1 MADMSSRATVS
12 TTKIVLRR
20 MLAAV
25 AVSAVLPLAA
35 QAQTITP
42 APIPGKPTAPAA
54 SQPAAP
60 KPAAPK
66 PAAEKPAAKPAPA
79 AADKGV
85 DGVAAAAEEDPIPWI
100 KVCSKDDEK
109 RNVCFVA
116 KELRSQEGRLVAQV
130 ALRDVEGDPKKV
142 LMISLP
148 PPVLVQP
155 GMRVGIDKGKLEVAN
170 FTICF
175 PNTCAAEMPV
185 SDQFIADMKK
195 GKVLVAVALDLA
207 QKPQGYPFSLA
218 TFKTA
223 LEGPAIDPQA
233 SQQSQEQLQQQLNK
247 KAEEAAKKLGGD
259 GAAAPAAAA
268 PAPAP
273 TATPAA
279 PKP

>member
-1 MADMSSRATVS
+1 MADLFSRATVS
-12 TTKIVLRR
+12 TTRTVLRR
-20 MLAAV
+20 LAA
-25 AVSAVLPLAA
+25 AAALSAVLPLVA

-42 APIPGKPTAPAA
+42 APIPGKPAAPAA

-60 KPAAPK
+60 KPAAPAK
-66 PAAEKPAAKPAPA
+66 PAAEKPAKPAAEKPA
-79 AADKGV
+79 TAPVVEAP
-85 DGVAAAAEEDPIPWI
+85 APEDDPSPWI

-130 ALRDVEGDPKKV
+130 ALREVEGDPKKV

-155 GMRVGIDKGKLEVAN
+155 GMRVGVDKGKLETAN

-185 SDQFIADMKK
+185 SDQFLADMKK
-195 GKVLVAVALDLA
+195 GKVLVALSLDLSQKA
-207 QKPQGYPFSLA
+207 QAYPFGLSN
-218 TFKTA
+218 FKAA

-233 SQQSQEQLQQQLNK
+233 TQQSQEQLQQQLNK

-259 GAAAPAAAA
+259 AA
-268 PAPAP
+268 PAPAADP
-273 TATPAA
+273 AATPAPAA

>member
-1 MADMSSRATVS
+1 MADLFSRATVS
-12 TTKIVLRR
+12 TTRTVLRR
-20 MLAAV
+20 LAA
-25 AVSAVLPLAA
+25 AAALSAVLPLAA

-42 APIPGKPTAPAA
+42 APIPGKPAAPAA

-60 KPAAPK
+60 KPAAPAK
-66 PAAEKPAAKPAPA
+66 PAAEKPAAAPAKPAAPVAEAPA
-79 AADKGV
+79 P
-85 DGVAAAAEEDPIPWI
+85 EDDPSPWI

-116 KELRSQEGRLVAQV
+116 KELRSQEGRLIAQV

-142 LMISLP
+142 LMISVP

-155 GMRVGIDKGKLEVAN
+155 GMRIGVDKGKLETAN

-185 SDQFIADMKK
+185 SDQFLADMKK
-195 GKVLVAVALDLA
+195 GKVLVALSLDLSQKA
-207 QKPQGYPFSLA
+207 QPYPFGLSN
-218 TFKTA
+218 FKAA

-233 SQQSQEQLQQQLNK
+233 TQQSQEQLQQQLNK

-259 GAAAPAAAA
+259 AA
-268 PAPAP
+268 PAPA
-273 TATPAA
+273 APAA